1 MPDGKRE
8 EVSTAARPLAASR
21 DTMRA
26 SRCLWSHGYETRYLN
41 RAFTLVL
48 AHHRPC
54 ASACSPAANC
64 ATSVARNARLEGPA
78 SLRSPSA
85 GAGADEDGKSWHAR
99 GAGAS

>member
-8 EVSTAARPLAASR
+8 EVSTAARRLAASR

-26 SRCLWSHGYETRYLN
+26 SRCLWSHDYETRYLS

-48 AHHRPC
+48 ARLRGR
-54 ASACSPAANC
+54 ASGCSPAANC
-64 ATSVARNARLEGPA
+64 ATSVDRNAPLEGPA

-85 GAGADEDGKSWHAR
+85 GAGAGEDGKSWHAR